1 MRELRTKLTKE
12 LRYTQC
18 LSMERFFTD
27 YGAIGQVFAS
37 FAAGLIS
44 FLSPCVLP
52 LVPGYISIISGS
64 SLDQLKATQDDG
76 TLLRTV
82 LMNSIMF
89 IIGFSITFILLGAT
103 ATWLG
108 QVLLSRMRLLGQI
121 AGLILIA
128 FGIHLIGIVKF
139 NFLYRDKRF
148 HNIEKP
154 RGLFGA
160 LVLGLA
166 FAFGWTPC
174 IGPILAGIMTI
185 ASTKETVA
193 EGMFLLAVYSAG
205 LGIPFLLT
213 SLGLNKFL
221 TFYGRFK
228 KHFHVVEVASGV
240 LVIAI
245 GVLIL
250 TGSLARLATW
260 FTFLNRFAL

>member
-1 MRELRTKLTKE
+1 
-12 LRYTQC
+12 
-18 LSMERFFTD
+18 MERFFSD
-27 YGAIGQVFAS
+27 YGAIGQVLTA
-37 FAAGLIS
+37 FAAGLVS

-52 LVPGYISIISGS
+52 LVPGYLSIISGS
-64 SLDQLKATQDDG
+64 SLDQLKAQQNDSS
-76 TLLRTV
+76 LLRTV
-82 LMNSIMF
+82 LLNSIMF

-103 ATWLG
+103 ATWIG
-108 QVLLSRMRLLGQI
+108 QILLSKMKLFGRL
-121 AGLILIA
+121 AGLILIV
-128 FGIHLIGIVKF
+128 FGIHLTGLIKI
-139 NFLYRDKRF
+139 NALYRDKRF

-185 ASTKETVA
+185 ASTKQTVA

-213 SLGLNKFL
+213 SLALNKFL

-228 KHFHVVEVASGV
+228 RHFHTVEVASGV

-245 GVLIL
+245 GVLIM
-250 TGSLARLATW
+250 TDSLSRLATY
-260 FTFLNRFAL
+260 FSFLNRFAL